1 MIFCLYLHLPFT
13 KIKLHEG
20 ENYDDPDNKSASLSL
35 KSIYLLFKERCI
47 LTRKHLKALHD
58 HRKSTRG
65 EQRGGRGM
73 TVNLFTKLNS

>member
-1 MIFCLYLHLPFT
+1 MT
-13 KIKLHEG
+13 G
-20 ENYDDPDNKSASLSL
+20 ENYDDPDNKSATLSL

-58 HRKSTRG
+58 HRKSSRG

-73 TVNLFTKLNS
+73 KANLFTKLNS